1 MGLRLAPI
9 KKAAVIGGGVIG
21 AGWVARLATGGIDV
35 AVHDPA
41 PETQRRVEAVLANA
55 ARAAAKLTSAPQPI
69 SGAVT
74 FAASIG
80 EAAAGSDLIVEAV
93 PERLDIKQQVYAKA
107 EEAAPDDALIA
118 SSTSGIVPTKLQAQ
132 LSRPERLLVA
142 HPFNPVYLMPLV
154 EVVGGQSTAPEAIER
169 AMSLF
174 RDLGMHPLHVRIEI
188 DAFIADRLMEAAWRE
203 ALWLVHDGVA
213 TTAEIDDAI
222 RFGFGL
228 RWAQMGMFETYRT
241 AGGEGGLRQFL
252 KQFGPCLQWPWTK
265 LTDVPELTD
274 ALIDTIA
281 AQSDAQSGGYTLD
294 ELERIRDDN
303 LVGILQA
310 LKANDWGAGK
320 TLAEHERR
328 LMNAQAAEADPAD
341 LSQPIR
347 TFSRRVPPDW
357 ADYNNH
363 MTESRYLE
371 CFAQATDAL
380 LRMIGV
386 DGDYVASGGSY
397 FTVETHIRHLAE
409 VAAGEPVHATTQVL
423 HAAGKTLRLF
433 HQLFHDGGTL
443 LATGEHMLIHVDLQ
457 TRRASAPPVA
467 IGERA
472 AKLAAAHA
480 DLPLP
485 DGAGR
490 AIGKL
495 R

>member
-1 MGLRLAPI
+1 MTPI
-9 KKAAVIGGGVIG
+9 KKASVIGGGVIG
-21 AGWVARLATGGIDV
+21 AGWAARLALGGIDV

-41 PETQRRVEAVLANA
+41 PDIRCRVEAVLANA
-55 ARAAAKLTSAPQPI
+55 GRAVAKLTSAPQPAP
-69 SGAVT
+69 GAMT
-74 FAASIG
+74 FAESIG

-93 PERLDIKQQVYAKA
+93 PERLDIKQRVYAEA
-107 EEAAPDDALIA
+107 EDAAPESALIA
-118 SSTSGIVPTKLQAQ
+118 SSTSGIVPTKLQAEMT
-132 LSRPERLLVA
+132 RPGRLVVA

-154 EVVGGQSTAPEAIER
+154 EVVGGQSTAPEAIEQ
-169 AMSLF
+169 AMALF
-174 RDLGMHPLHVRIEI
+174 RDLGMHPLHVRVEI

-281 AQSDAQSGGYTLD
+281 TQSDTQSGDYTLAD
-294 ELERIRDDN
+294 LERIRDDN

-310 LKANDWGAGK
+310 LKANDWGAGR

-328 LMNAQAAEADPAD
+328 LMNAQAAGAEPAD
-341 LSQPIR
+341 FAQPVR

-357 ADYNNH
+357 TDYNNH

-371 CFAQATDAL
+371 CFAEASDAL

-409 VAAGEPVHATTQVL
+409 VAAGEPVHTTTQVL
-423 HAAGKTLRLF
+423 HAADKTLRLF
-433 HQLFHDGGTL
+433 HRLHHDDGKL

-457 TRRASAPPVA
+457 TRQASAPPAA
-467 IGERA
+467 IAERA
-472 AKLAAAHA
+472 AALATAHA

-490 AIGKL
+490 GIGQA